1 MATSDPGERRDW
13 TGRDLLGGLLLVPG
27 VALAG
32 VGGYFHVTLAAQ
44 VRAGRCDGCEPWH
57 PLVVVAPLLVGVAC
71 LLLAG
76 YLLSR

>member
-1 MATSDPGERRDW
+1 MATPDPGERRDR
-13 TGRDLLGGLLLVPG
+13 TGRELLGGLLLVPG
-27 VALAG
+27 VVLAG
-32 VGGYFHVTLAAQ
+32 VGGYFHVTLAAR